1 MNYAAKYIFLQR
13 AEGEIIL
20 YFEPRIAFPPDGRE
34 CENSLETL
42 SPSVGILVRTLN
54 GISMR
59 FPLAYFLLSS
69 PQPGPEPRLG

>member
-13 AEGEIIL
+13 AEGVIIL